1 MGAEANGQSVAELW
15 CQTTAE
21 DQVIL
26 HERKI
31 EGNPVTAVEV
41 LGDKL
46 NVNQEERSGILTHLI
61 QGGDLTA
68 YGMMNAVTRTSQD
81 VESYDRATE
90 LEAMGSQVLSLPK
103 ATWREIAVAR

>member
-1 MGAEANGQSVAELW
+1 M
-15 CQTTAE
+15 TTFGGSSAIPQIVE
-21 DQVIL
+21 QMRDAT
-26 HERKI
+26 ERRI